1 MADIM
6 LAPGGDLYVSPDGDI
21 VIWESVAQKISIR
34 LKWFEGEWRWNRE
47 EGLPYF
53 ERLFRKNPDTDL
65 MESLIRAKIFEVTEV
80 TAVRDVRIDVELKT
94 RAAVIH
100 FVALTDMETVR
111 GEVKLYAG
119 IRRDG

>member
-1 MADIM
+1 MTDI
-6 LAPGGDLYVSPDGDI
+6 LLNPDGDLLFSNGDI
-21 VIWESVAQKISIR
+21 VVGDSVSQKIRVR

-65 MESLIRAKIFEVTEV
+65 MEALVRAKIFEVTEV
-80 TAVRDVRIDVELKT
+80 TAVREVKIDVERKT
-94 RAAVIH
+94 RNAVIR
-100 FVALTDMETVR
+100 FVALTDTETVR

-119 IRRDG
+119 IRRNE

>member
-1 MADIM
+1 MTDI
-6 LAPGGDLYVSPDGDI
+6 LLNPDGDLLFSNGDI
-21 VIWESVAQKISIR
+21 VVGDSVSQKIYIR

-65 MESLIRAKIFEVTEV
+65 MEALVRAKIFEVTEV
-80 TAVRDVRIDVELKT
+80 TAVREVKIDVDRKT
-94 RAAVIH
+94 RNAVIR
-100 FVALTDMETVR
+100 FVALTDTETVR

-119 IRRDG
+119 IRRNE

>member
-1 MADIM
+1 MTDI
-6 LAPGGDLYVSPDGDI
+6 LLNPDGDLLFSNGDI
-21 VIWESVAQKISIR
+21 VVGDSVSQKIRVR

-65 MESLIRAKIFEVTEV
+65 MEALVRAKIFEVTEV
-80 TAVRDVRIDVELKT
+80 TAVREVKIDVDRKT
-94 RAAVIH
+94 RNAVIR
-100 FVALTDMETVR
+100 FVALTDTETVR

-119 IRRDG
+119 IRRNE

>member
-1 MADIM
+1 MTDI
-6 LAPGGDLYVSPDGDI
+6 LLNPDGDLLFSNGDI
-21 VIWESVAQKISIR
+21 VVGDSVSQKIRVR

-65 MESLIRAKIFEVTEV
+65 MEALVRAKIFEVTEV
-80 TAVRDVRIDVELKT
+80 TAVREVKIDVDRKT
-94 RAAVIH
+94 RNAVIR

-119 IRRDG
+119 IRRNE

>member
-1 MADIM
+1 MTDI
-6 LAPGGDLYVSPDGDI
+6 LLNPDGDLLFSNGDM
-21 VIWESVAQKISIR
+21 VVGDSVSQKIYLR

-65 MESLIRAKIFEVTEV
+65 MEALVRAKIFEVTEV
-80 TAVRDVRIDVELKT
+80 TAVREVKIDVDRKT
-94 RAAVIH
+94 RNAVIR

-119 IRRDG
+119 IRRNE